1 MNLLLIKGNFRD
13 GLGVVERASGENA
26 GLPVLRNVLLE
37 AVEDKIQVTAT
48 NLEIAV
54 RCTVPGK
61 VLEAGKTTL
70 PLGLLSGLVNNIQ
83 SERLSLTTKGQNT
96 DIQTD
101 NYKATIQG
109 VSAEEFPII
118 PRVQNRSEILEI
130 GGEELKEALS
140 QVLSSA
146 QASELRPELASVLWD
161 YNIEQL
167 KLVSTDSFRLSE
179 KTIPG
184 NHLSKTPKEA
194 FQILIPLRTN
204 QELLR
209 IIKDEDTVRLYRDPN
224 QAAFETERWELV
236 TRLVEGRFP
245 DYGAIVP
252 KKFGTQI
259 ILNRQELINALKVA
273 GVFSS
278 RGSEVKIK
286 IGEDKKTLEIFANEQ
301 SLGENDYVLSAQIQG
316 EPKELSFNWRYLLD
330 GLKALASD
338 EVFWGMGEENKPALL
353 KSPKDG
359 SYFYVLMPIL
369 KN

>member
-1 MNLLLIKGNFRD
+1 MNLLLIKGNLREA
-13 GLGVVERASGENA
+13 LGAVERASGDNA
-26 GLPVLRNVLLE
+26 GLPVLKNVLLE
-37 AVEDKIQVTAT
+37 AFEDKIQVTAT

-54 RCTVPGK
+54 RCSVPGK

-70 PLGLLSGLVNNIQ
+70 PINLISNLINNLQ

-109 VSAEEFPII
+109 LSAEEFPII
-118 PRVQNRSEILEI
+118 PQVKNREEVLEI
-130 GGEELKEALS
+130 KGGELKEALS
-140 QVLSSA
+140 QVLVSA

-161 YNIEQL
+161 YNLDQL

-179 KTIPG
+179 KIIPA
-184 NHLSKTPKEA
+184 NHLEKAPQEA
-194 FQILIPLRTN
+194 FQILVPLRTN

-209 IIKDEDTVRLYRDPN
+209 ITKEDETVRLYRDPN
-224 QAAFETERWELV
+224 QASFETARWELV
-236 TRLVEGRFP
+236 TRLIEGKFP

-252 KKFGTQI
+252 KKFETRI
-259 ILNRQELINALKVA
+259 TLNRQELMNALKVA

-278 RGSEVKIK
+278 RVNEVKIK
-286 IGEDKKTLEIFANEQ
+286 IGADKKTIEVFSNEQ
-301 SLGENDYVLSAQIQG
+301 SLGENDYVLAAQTQG

-338 EVFWGMGEENKPALL
+338 EVFWGLNDDNKPAIL
-353 KSPKDG
+353 KSAKDG

-369 KN
+369 KA